1 MSGRE
6 VYMEISG
13 SNTGA
18 STYAMKK
25 AMEMPNFLMSLV
37 QQTADSTQQALATKS
52 PAATQAIDIATVT
65 GKGTIIDLV
74 A

>member
-1 MSGRE
+1 
-6 VYMEISG
+6 MEISG

-25 AMEMPNFLMSLV
+25 AMEMPNLLLNLV
-37 QQTADSTQQALATKS
+37 QQTADSGEQLHSIKTSKTVQTAGL
-52 PAATQAIDIATVT
+52 DTVT
-65 GKGTIIDLV
+65 GKGKIIDIV

>member
-1 MSGRE
+1 
-6 VYMEISG
+6 MEIGG

-25 AMEMPNFLMSLV
+25 AMEMPNLLLSLV
-37 QQTADSTQQALATKS
+37 QQTADSGNQLHSIKTPKTVSAVGF
-52 PAATQAIDIATVT
+52 DTVT
-65 GKGTIIDLV
+65 GKGENIDIV

>member
-1 MSGRE
+1 
-6 VYMEISG
+6 MEIG
-13 SNTGA
+13 GTNAGA

-25 AMEMPNFLMSLV
+25 AMEMPNLLLSLV
-37 QQTADSTQQALATKS
+37 QQSADSGKQTLGTKS
-52 PAATQAIDIATVT
+52 PSATQAIDLATVT